1 MMKTLKVLGID
12 KALKIV
18 LSIVLAVSIIT
29 PLQHVYATTDGEEP
43 VVTETTGTETT
54 EVQNTAD
61 TQKVD
66 EEQQIE
72 NPTETEVT
80 YEVQNTEAPVTTEA
94 TEPAETPASTEPVE
108 TNVTEGNSEEVL
120 APEVTE
126 VTEEEYELHIFH
138 YLSIDLGDFYK
149 EEVITLKKSNL
160 EYGYEA
166 VNNALSRTGLELL
179 DETVVV
185 GLEDFDEELYGEA
198 WLQYKIADGY
208 KAVLKE
214 GAELT
219 STFSSA
225 QYIGQLDD
233 IEIVPNG
240 QKGVK
245 FSFEYENGTL
255 AEAPETITLDE
266 DKVSGKYTGT
276 YTIKDSYIPTGYN
289 VTISDVTGATL
300 SGKTVSLEFDDSN
313 FVEIKVIFVGDE
325 HGSYKV
331 LRRYEQ
337 LDGTFSENEE
347 TVTDVKVGSETQ
359 VEANTPVGYS
369 VEAFDQAYVAGDGST
384 VITITYYLNNYTV
397 TYNSNGGS
405 YVASQSGKYGE
416 TKNLYNEGTRVLD
429 CKEEEHTHTYEFK
442 YKGKYYGGCYSYS
455 GGNNLICGKTEHTHS
470 DKCYKTVDEH
480 HIPTKTGYTFA
491 GWYLDEGLT
500 TPAPET
506 AELAGNMTLY
516 AKWEAATVNYTVAY
530 FKENVNGGYDY
541 IGSSVKEAL
550 VGSTVSGSDTA
561 GSFTNSAYYHYNSE
575 RTQKNVTVNANGT
588 TIVNVYYDLNTYT
601 LVFDLDDSN
610 AKLTIGD
617 KTYTGSN
624 YSFTA
629 KLGEDISDR

>member
-80 YEVQNTEAPVTTEA
+80 YEVRNTEAPVTTEA

-108 TNVTEGNSEEVL
+108 TNVTEGNSGEVL
-120 APEVTE
+120 EPEVTE

-138 YLSIDLGDFYK
+138 YLSIDLGDFFK
-149 EEVITLKKSNL
+149 EEVITLKKSSL

-289 VTISDVTGATL
+289 VTISSVTGATL

-359 VEANTPVGYS
+359 VEANTPDGYS

-384 VITITYYLNNYTV
+384 VITINYYLNTYTV

-416 TKNLYNEGTRVLD
+416 TKNL
-429 CKEEEHTHTYEFK
+429 FK
-442 YKGKYYGGCYSYS
+442 
-455 GGNNLICGKTEHTHS
+455 
-470 DKCYKTVDEH
+470 
-480 HIPTKTGYTFA
+480 
-491 GWYLDEGLT
+491 
-500 TPAPET
+500 
-506 AELAGNMTLY
+506 
-516 AKWEAATVNYTVAY
+516 
-530 FKENVNGGYDY
+530 
-541 IGSSVKEAL
+541 
-550 VGSTVSGSDTA
+550 VGSPATEDTKVLECTKILRSGS
-561 GSFTNSAYYHYNSE
+561 
-575 RTQKNVTVNANGT
+575 V
-588 TIVNVYYDLNTYT
+588 
-601 LVFDLDDSN
+601 SN
-610 AKLTIGD
+610 
-617 KTYTGSN
+617 
-624 YSFTA
+624 
-629 KLGEDISDR
+629 